1 MAWTTIYMDDWLSTY
16 SIPESPESSVA
27 MNVRLHVTEFSDG
40 YTQRIPFGTNN
51 VRRVYTFVTRL
62 LNNAK
67 AIRMREFLNTYS
79 QGERIYKSTMPTDQW
94 GRYWWIQSWEESLDG
109 PIHYSFSVVLIEDR

>member
-1 MAWTTIYMDDWLSTY
+1 MAITTNMDTWISTY
-16 SIPESPESSVA
+16 DIPESPESSVE

-62 LNNAK
+62 LTSTQASY
-67 AIRMREFLNTYS
+67 MRQFLNEYS
-79 QGERIYKSTMPTDQW
+79 QGERITKNTSPTD
-94 GRYWWIQSWEESLDG
+94 GVSRYWWIQSWEEALDG
-109 PIHYSFSVVLIEDR
+109 PIHYSFSAVLIEDR